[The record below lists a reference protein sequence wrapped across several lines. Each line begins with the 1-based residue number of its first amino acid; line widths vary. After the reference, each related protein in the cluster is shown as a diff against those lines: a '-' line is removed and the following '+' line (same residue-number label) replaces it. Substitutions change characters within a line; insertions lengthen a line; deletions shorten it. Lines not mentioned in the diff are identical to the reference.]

1 MQWKITKLTA
11 CQKETLVLNGM
22 QSCSAGA
29 KKTACTE
36 AAEYRSTMTEAGIVI
51 HEQHYCELH
60 KDQQECSLALAAN
73 SSD

>member
-1 MQWKITKLTA
+1 MHWKATKLTA

-22 QSCSAGA
+22 QTCSAGA

-36 AAEYRSTMTEAGIVI
+36 VAEYRSTMTEAGIVI

-60 KDQQECSLALAAN
+60 KDQQECTLARGAN
-73 SSD
+73 PSN